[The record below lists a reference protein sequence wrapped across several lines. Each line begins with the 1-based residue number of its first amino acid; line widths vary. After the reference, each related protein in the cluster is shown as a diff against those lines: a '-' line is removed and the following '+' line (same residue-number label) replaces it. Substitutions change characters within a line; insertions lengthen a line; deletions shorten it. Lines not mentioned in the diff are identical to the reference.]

1 MRIVQLIPTL
11 GVGGAE
17 RIVGL
22 LAKALVVLGH
32 HVDVVV
38 LGASEGSWIEA
49 ELAEAGISTTYLGKG
64 AGFEAAVVGR
74 LSAALLRLRPDVVHT
89 HLHVL
94 KYLLPA
100 RAAWPGCRVVHTL
113 HNLAQ
118 NEAVGADIKLQK
130 VAFRAGVAPVAI
142 GDAVAESFAEVYGF
156 DAPYVIPN
164 GIPVADFRAGPEAAA
179 AVRREVGVAAETPL
193 FLVVGR
199 LNEQKNHALLLDAF
213 ADPRLASA
221 ALLVVGDGELRGD
234 LVSQAARLGLSERVR
249 FLGIR
254 KDVPRLLA
262 AADAF
267 VLSSDWEGNP
277 LVVMEAM
284 AAARPVIAT
293 AVGCVPELV
302 DETTGRLVPRGDR
315 AALADA
321 LVDLLDRSVGSGLGA
336 AAGARALARF
346 DASVMARAYSD
357 LFQARTA
364 PRARRAALLAAARN
378 PLGVRP

>member
-1 MRIVQLIPTL
+1 MKVIQLIPTL

-22 LAKALVVLGH
+22 LARSLVGLGH
-32 HVDVVV
+32 EVDVVV
-38 LGASEGSWIEA
+38 LGKPEGSWIEG
-49 ELAEAGISTTYLGKG
+49 ELAAAGVATTYLGKG
-64 AGFEAAVVGR
+64 AGFEAGVVGK
-74 LSAALLRLRPDVVHT
+74 LSATLLRLRPDVVHT

-100 RAAWPGCRVVHTL
+100 RLAWPGCRVVHTL

-118 NEAVGADIKLQK
+118 NEAVASDIRLQQ
-130 VAFRAGVAPVAI
+130 VAFRAGVVPVAI
-142 GDAVAESFAEVYGF
+142 GDAVAESVVDVYGF
-156 DAPYVIPN
+156 TPRHVIPN
-164 GIPVADFRAGPEAAA
+164 GIPVADFRAGAEAGAA
-179 AVRREVGVAAETPL
+179 IRAEVGVSADAPL

-213 ADPRLASA
+213 SDPRLDA
-221 ALLVVGDGELRGD
+221 AHLLVVGDGELRGD
-234 LVSQAARLGLSERVR
+234 LVAQAARLGLSERVR

-254 KDVPRLLA
+254 RDVPKLLA

-284 AAARPVIAT
+284 AAERPVVAT

-302 DETTGRLVPRGDR
+302 DASTGRLVAKGDR
-315 AALADA
+315 GGLADA
-321 LVDLLDRSVGSGLGA
+321 MADLLDRDGCSELGR
-336 AAGARALARF
+336 AAGERALARF
-346 DASVMARAYSD
+346 DASVMARTYSD
-357 LFQARTA
+357 LFAERTA
-364 PRARRAALLAAARN
+364 PRARRSALRAAVRA
-378 PLGVRP
+378 PLGGLS